1 MSEPTRPAPPIAAP
15 PGTASA
21 RQRAALEK
29 ELVASFT
36 TEADL
41 RAFADRVNAAVH
53 ETPGLVSDNDRDRD
67 VVTPHIPFGGGLANA
82 VFELLQLCKAR
93 GFERPLFEALV
104 AARPGRTHLALYR
117 ELADVYGVSLPRG
130 DPTPPPGSAPWTR
143 DVRRALV
150 LSLPLPGLLAA
161 LFLFL
166 TLKSRGFDRMVWAW
180 FFAYE
185 AWVPATLLYLFL
197 RVRAGAPLA
206 TGRRYT
212 LWGVALL
219 DIAPA
224 LLAFQRHYAPVRGEL
239 IRQPLA
245 HSFQQSAPPA
255 IVLAA
260 ALAAAAYALAVGRRA

>member
-1 MSEPTRPAPPIAAP
+1 MVEPTSPAPPTSASP
-15 PGTASA
+15 RTASA
-21 RQRAALEK
+21 KQWADLEK
-29 ELVASFT
+29 ELIASFAS
-36 TEADL
+36 EADL
-41 RAFADRVNAAVH
+41 RAFTGRVNTAIR

-67 VVTPHIPFGGGLANA
+67 VVTPHISFVGGVANA
-82 VFELLQLCKAR
+82 VFELLQHCKAR

-117 ELADVYGVSLPRG
+117 ELAAVYGLSLPTVG
-130 DPTPPPGSAPWTR
+130 PPLPPGTAPWTH

-150 LSLPLPGLLAA
+150 LSLPLPSLLAA
-161 LFLFL
+161 LLLFL
-166 TLKSRGFDRMVWAW
+166 TLKSRAFDLGVWAW
-180 FFAYE
+180 FVAYE
-185 AWVPATLLYLFL
+185 VWVPATLLYLFL
-197 RVRAGAPLA
+197 LVRAGAPLA
-206 TGRRYT
+206 TGRRLA

-224 LLAFQRHYAPVRGEL
+224 ILAFQRHYAGV
-239 IRQPLA
+239 IQQPLS